1 MSTETIEQTGE
12 RSVRSGPLGWWQR
25 AGEFLHE
32 VRNEMKRVTWPDMPQ
47 VRQLAIGVVLL
58 SLFIGGVIA
67 LMDVILQQ
75 LLVKLPTAF

>member
-1 MSTETIEQTGE
+1 MAADVVPQPG
-12 RSVRSGPLGWWQR
+12 
-25 AGEFLHE
+25 AGRKVVAFYQD
-32 VRNEMKRVTWPDMPQ
+32 VMAEMRRVTWPDMPQ
-47 VRQLAIGVVLL
+47 VRQLSVGVVLL